1 MYFQEN
7 LKFKSKNIWSKF
19 LIVLQTSPSFH
30 LKKIQSMGISMTEM
44 KALIQKG
51 MIDKGQKKRYQ
62 IEAITYE
69 AEVEVN
75 S

>member
-1 MYFQEN
+1 M
-7 LKFKSKNIWSKF
+7 
-19 LIVLQTSPSFH
+19 IVLQTSPSFH
-30 LKKIQSMGISMTEM
+30 LKKIQSMGICMTEM

-75 S
+75 SE